1 MKLAEEKKFS
11 YNSRR
16 LRRKLRRGGQHCIH
30 RGNRIFMQTV
40 FLKYM
45 FFLPILYFERKFFS
59 CSLKALRRGCN
70 HCIRRVQRNTMRKNK
85 NLILRKTLNF
95 YTILGDCEENIGVVV
110 NTAYSETIGT
120 SCRPFFWNI
129 CFFFKIFVL
138 WAQIFRLSLKT
149 FRPVC
154 NHSIF
159 RIYRNV
165 LRKNEKGILRKKNNF
180 YTILWDC
187 EENFGVVV
195 NTAYSETMGTLCRPF
210 FRIICFFLNFCTLS
224 AKFSDFR

>member
-1 MKLAEEKKFS
+1 MKFAEEKKFS

-129 CFFFKIFVL
+129 CFFFKFLYFERKFFDFRWKLFGQFVITLFFVSIGTYWGKMKKEFCGRKIIF
-138 WAQIFRLSLKT
+138 IPF
-149 FRPVC
+149 
-154 NHSIF
+154 
-159 RIYRNV
+159 
-165 LRKNEKGILRKKNNF
+165 
-180 YTILWDC
+180 
-187 EENFGVVV
+187 
-195 NTAYSETMGTLCRPF
+195 SETARKTSALWSTRHTVRQWELYADHFSELFVF
-210 FRIICFFLNFCTLS
+210 F
-224 AKFSDFR
+224 